1 MARRRGPLKPMARG
15 RALVSYPLALGCRFI
30 WSVLLLGRERRP
42 RKRFTYYML
51 IGELGRT
58 SDLVLEPSTGR
69 VADGRWTRCSRVR
82 GPRAAAGEGLR
93 AHEARRQRPPASAA
107 SRCRPRTRRR
117 RPVPRR
123 RCRRRPTARGRC
135 RPAAPAA
142 RQATRARPSACLAA
156 ARPQAPSTASHR
168 PSAAAAKARAAPT
181 RSTPSPPSR
190 SRSVQSAR
198 RRRPLQAPFSPAPGA
213 GALLRTCWLDFPAKF
228 PCLCRINVSSP
239 HRH

>member
-117 RPVPRR
+117 RP
-123 RCRRRPTARGRC
+123 G
-135 RPAAPAA
+135 AAP
-142 RQATRARPSACLAA
+142 PLPAA
-156 ARPQAPSTASHR
+156 ARLPPPTNGSR
-168 PSAAAAKARAAPT
+168 PM
-181 RSTPSPPSR
+181 PPSCPGCTPGNACEAFGM
-190 SRSVQSAR
+190 SCCCQAAGTLHCQSSTKCCCSEG
-198 RRRPLQAPFSPAPGA
+198 PCGA
-213 GALLRTCWLDFPAKF
+213 NAVDAITTVEEP
-228 PCLCRINVSSP
+228 
-239 HRH
+239 